1 MKRFSVFCLVVFAAL
16 VVGAGMAV
24 SASASPSILML
35 VGETGGSLLIKSVA
49 NTNKTILETEL
60 SNKVNGEGV
69 LLQLHFP
76 NVNEPKGTYEL
87 LFTKVKYGTTVGQT
101 CNSIGDTAE
110 EVLLPKSTFRLVFDS
125 LTVLGAALLILV
137 PQFKFICK
145 TGATTTL
152 LASTEGNQLV
162 LVSPINKEVLTSE
175 NIGGVSRCTAGT
187 PKDKTWWNE
196 AGGKEAAGL
205 KANVGLGNEE
215 ACENVEGTVQSTVS
229 KMAELMG

>member
-1 MKRFSVFCLVVFAAL
+1 MRRFSVFCLMVFAVL

-24 SASASPSILML
+24 SASALPSILL
-35 VGETGGSLLIKSVA
+35 LPGETGGSLLIKSIT
-49 NTNKTILETEL
+49 NTNEATLETEL
-60 SNKVNGEGV
+60 SNKINGKGV

-87 LFTKVKYGTTVGQT
+87 LFTKVKFGTTAGQT
-101 CNSIGDTAE
+101 CNSVGDLPE
-110 EVLLPKSTFRLVFDS
+110 EVLLPKSTFHLVFDS
-125 LTVLGAALLILV
+125 LTVLGVALLILV

-152 LASTEGNQLV
+152 LATTEGNQLV

-175 NIGGVSRCTAGT
+175 NIGGVSRCTAGV
-187 PKDKTWWNE
+187 PKDRFWWND
-196 AGGKEAAGL
+196 AGGKETASL
-205 KANVGLGNEE
+205 TANVGLGVES
-215 ACENVEGTVQSTVS
+215 ACENVAGTVSSTVS